1 MQFGNIELY
10 FPFLNLH
17 PFSPYM
23 YSAFFPSAVSFLFFI
38 VPHRPHR
45 CRPPAFPF
53 PPFPSA
59 HSSSS
64 AVYLLL
70 FIVPIVLI
78 VVALLP
84 SRLSS
89 RIFWPELS
97 ARSVYFMNRI
107 YHTCHTYIVFN
118 SRELHWNLRPVHAP
132 RPHISLSLSS
142 FLCILFPRPPLR
154 RFRHLRRF
162 SSPSSSSSIS
172 VRVYLA
178 AKLPA

>member
-1 MQFGNIELY
+1 MTTPSKKLTTALPGLTTPPKKHDDMQFGNIELY

-23 YSAFFPSAVSFLFFI
+23 YSAFFPSAVSFLF
-38 VPHRPHR
+38 
-45 CRPPAFPF
+45 
-53 PPFPSA
+53 
-59 HSSSS
+59 
-64 AVYLLL
+64 